1 MVQANVHIDRDRL
14 RSNLLAKQY
23 VLEVDLD
30 HLIAY
35 NEELANRIRE
45 TPAEVMPLVRTR
57 CVLLLQ
63 ASRAEKTRL
72 CAAWLGCHLSS
83 DSSKLLY
90 EDVQSRF

>member
-1 MVQANVHIDRDRL
+1 MYTDLNDRDRL

-45 TPAEVMPLVRTR
+45 TPAEIMPLVRT
-57 CVLLLQ
+57 LLTIYVKALG
-63 ASRAEKTRL
+63 AEKDASFT
-72 CAAWLGCHLSS
+72 
-83 DSSKLLY
+83 
-90 EDVQSRF
+90 FP